1 MRCELKQITRIMNE
15 NNLITTFTRG
25 RSKLLRMARQMLDN
39 REDAD
44 DVLQEAFSRLWP
56 RAKQLRTLVEAE
68 KVATVTVRNLSI
80 DQLRRQSDHATEDL
94 TEIQNDP
101 ALSSEPDQEQ
111 ERREQYHLVKQIIEQ
126 RLSPQQRKIL
136 KMHDIEGLGYDEI
149 AKLEQMQES
158 AVRMQLS
165 RARKTVRDCYN
176 KLNK

>member
-1 MRCELKQITRIMNE
+1 MNE

-56 RAKQLRTLVEAE
+56 RAKQLRTLDEAE

-80 DQLRRQSDHATEDL
+80 DQLRRQSEHATQDL
-94 TEIQNDP
+94 TEMQNDP
-101 ALSSEPDQEQ
+101 SLSSEPDREQ
-111 ERREQYHLVKQIIEQ
+111 ERREQYHLVKQIIEL

-136 KMHDIEGLGYDEI
+136 QMHDIEGLEYDEI
-149 AKLEQMQES
+149 AKREQMQEA